1 MKPTNQLKSQELNS
15 KGYYIDSLLN
25 GINEKE
31 LLKDICVNIKNCP
44 SGNTKEILEVILES
58 F

>member
-1 MKPTNQLKSQELNS
+1 MKPTNQLKSQGLNS
-15 KGYYIDSLLN
+15 KGYYIDSSLN

-44 SGNTKEILEVILES
+44 SGDTEEILEAILES

>member
-31 LLKDICVNIKNCP
+31 LLKDICVNIKNCS
-44 SGNTKEILEVILES
+44 SGNTEEILEVILES